1 MVNLFAK
8 NISED
13 NYLDLLKDLYDNEIF
28 LSVKEKKSLESQ
40 LKSNF
45 QTKRIL
51 LKKIYPSRRFL

>member
-28 LSVKEKKSLESQ
+28 LSVKEK
-40 LKSNF
+40 NH
-45 QTKRIL
+45 
-51 LKKIYPSRRFL
+51 